1 MKTTSVTTWSDL
13 KSAVIKATTRMEQL
27 FGWADDEP
35 VEPEPAGVAEKQG
48 RSSLRKKTIKIAP
61 ALALLLLGTQPVFA
75 QKSAVL
81 NAFSKYGIDAGML
94 DPANLQQPDDYA
106 YELKQTTITT
116 GKESA
121 LVARFDPT
129 AAKEEQWTVVS
140 VNGQSPS
147 RSDINGFRKSQNKA
161 DGANR
166 TDDASY
172 RIENESADKLVI
184 SYKVDAASVP
194 KDAAFMKDCRSYM
207 TINLGNKQ
215 LEQVRVINE
224 KPLKIKILNADKF
237 ELVQLYLR
245 NDASKRYFPLHQSLD
260 IQSKFMGQD
269 VRVQTT
275 TEYANYSKK

>member
-106 YELKQTTITT
+106 
-116 GKESA
+116 
-121 LVARFDPT
+121 
-129 AAKEEQWTVVS
+129 
-140 VNGQSPS
+140 
-147 RSDINGFRKSQNKA
+147 
-161 DGANR
+161 
-166 TDDASY
+166 
-172 RIENESADKLVI
+172 
-184 SYKVDAASVP
+184 
-194 KDAAFMKDCRSYM
+194 
-207 TINLGNKQ
+207 
-215 LEQVRVINE
+215 
-224 KPLKIKILNADKF
+224 
-237 ELVQLYLR
+237 
-245 NDASKRYFPLHQSLD
+245 
-260 IQSKFMGQD
+260 
-269 VRVQTT
+269 
-275 TEYANYSKK
+275 

>member
-1 MKTTSVTTWSDL
+1 MKTTSVKTWSDL
-13 KSAVIKATTRMEQL
+13 KSAAIKATTRMEQL

-35 VEPEPAGVAEKQG
+35 AGQAPADTAEKQRRQG
-48 RSSLRKKTIKIAP
+48 LGKKTIKLVP
-61 ALALLLLGTQPVFA
+61 ALALLLLGAQPVFA
-75 QKSAVL
+75 QKSVVL
-81 NAFSKYGIDAGML
+81 NAFSKYGIDAGIL

-116 GKESA
+116 GKESV
-121 LVARFDPT
+121 LVAKFDPA
-129 AAKEEQWTVVS
+129 AAKEEQWRVVS

-147 RSDINGFRKSQNKA
+147 RSDINGFRKGQHKA
-161 DGANR
+161 DGGNR
-166 TDDASY
+166 ADDASY

-215 LEQVRVINE
+215 LEQIRVINE

-237 ELVQLYLR
+237 EMVQLYLR
-245 NDASKRYFPLHQSLD
+245 NEPSKRYFPLHQNLD
-260 IQSKFMGQD
+260 IQSRFMGQD
-269 VRVQTT
+269 VRVQTI
-275 TEYANYSKK
+275 TEYANYKKK